1 MPDPFVNM
9 IKPVGS
15 QCNLTCFY
23 CYYLGTDKS
32 LEQEPTGRMP
42 DDLLEKAIVQTIK
55 ASPGPV
61 VSFVWHGGEPT
72 LAGLD
77 FYRMAVS
84 IQKANLPSGWSCWN
98 SLQTNG
104 VLLDDAWC
112 DFLAES
118 GFSVGIS
125 LDGSAEIHDAVR
137 RDRVG
142 KGTYQRV
149 VAAVRRLQERGIQP
163 DLLCT
168 VTRTIAEQPVEVY
181 RALRDLE
188 TGWMQFIPIIRQD
201 REGRLT
207 ADSVSGEAYGR
218 FLCSIF
224 DTWLAQDI
232 GRQEVQIFAEMLLIS
247 SGRSATVCQMSPTCG
262 RAIVVEKDGRVF
274 SCDHFVT
281 PEHCLGSLHH
291 AELQDLLESERQRIF
306 GRNKKDLL
314 PGRCRSCSWLRFC
327 HGGCPKDRLAGVA
340 GGEEGLNVLCA
351 GYQQFF
357 QHAEKPVARMAQL
370 LNQGFSIEAVRS
382 DLRGYGRKTLIG
394 VGRNDPCPCGSG
406 RKAKNCCLR

>member
-1 MPDPFVNM
+1 MGDCRGALQFLRKLPSSNGKVGVIGTCSGGRHAFLAACQDLGFDAAVDCWGGRVVAGPDALSEQQPVAPIDLTRDLGCPLLGIFGNDDQFPPPQEVDRHEQELKNTARITNFIAMTTLATVFYYHTESYRPKQAMDAWEKPDLYGQTSEIMPDPFVNM

-168 VTRTIAEQPVEVY
+168 VTGRSPNSRSKFTALYAIWKPVGCNLY
-181 RALRDLE
+181 R
-188 TGWMQFIPIIRQD
+188 
-201 REGRLT
+201 
-207 ADSVSGEAYGR
+207 
-218 FLCSIF
+218 
-224 DTWLAQDI
+224 
-232 GRQEVQIFAEMLLIS
+232 S
-247 SGRSATVCQMSPTCG
+247 SGR
-262 RAIVVEKDGRVF
+262 
-274 SCDHFVT
+274 
-281 PEHCLGSLHH
+281 
-291 AELQDLLESERQRIF
+291 
-306 GRNKKDLL
+306 
-314 PGRCRSCSWLRFC
+314 
-327 HGGCPKDRLAGVA
+327 
-340 GGEEGLNVLCA
+340 
-351 GYQQFF
+351 
-357 QHAEKPVARMAQL
+357 
-370 LNQGFSIEAVRS
+370 
-382 DLRGYGRKTLIG
+382 IG
-394 VGRNDPCPCGSG
+394 
-406 RKAKNCCLR
+406 KAD